1 MLLDIGAE
9 RVSALPTNPLPTT
22 PRDFMETLALS
33 YEADR
38 STTASDSRTRN
49 NLAEYDRAADE
60 LRSYGGAWT
69 NPVMAPPEN
78 DPNTGEPIPDRQN
91 HREQWQQ
98 RIEQLMRERPQE
110 AERLARFMPDEI
122 ERRAGEGA
130 ATRSREYDTL
140 AEVQGASVAG
150 TLGGLAAAIRDPL
163 NIATMPLGAGRV
175 AGGVALRIAKTALVE
190 GVVGAG
196 TQLAVDAYAAPYRV
210 EIGLPADVGGNVLMG
225 FLGGAIIGG
234 GIRGTVEGVRY
245 LRGSSPAPDGAQAL
259 READSLTVLDTL
271 RREEAGNPAGP
282 AQAEMHLAA
291 LDRATAAVASGRI
304 AEDASLIIP
313 PSARA
318 AEEAGGM
325 MRVFTPTGRAVE
337 VQPQVMELADLIPS
351 HTDDFALNPAYPHSE
366 GVQPRDRSRDASI
379 SQVQQIAGNLEPDRL
394 QPSPEAGQGAP
405 IVDGENVVESGN
417 GRVLA
422 LRQVYGN
429 PANAERAAAYRAMLA
444 AQGHD
449 VTGFAAPVL
458 VSRRVT
464 ALAPDER
471 RAFVREANAETALGL
486 GAAEQARVDAEQIG
500 RIIDLYQGGDITSAD
515 NIPFVR
521 GFMRGLPQ
529 TAQGRMVSAD
539 GVLSGEGARRIRSAV
554 LARAYGD
561 QMGTLLERIT
571 EGEAEGLKSI
581 AGALQDVAG
590 RWAMMREAARGSAP
604 PPPAPGM
611 VRLYHGSATH
621 RRYTGPAWFS
631 SSKEYARNYRGLN
644 AELQYVDVPAKWAD
658 QKQDPDGY
666 GQGVTDG
673 YTLNVEI
680 KGDEFGP
687 RRPYIETPPS
697 IAPAMDSTAD
707 LFAAVNTVSLAR
719 QKRIP
724 VADILAQADLDA
736 PPLSDAGR
744 AMLAT
749 MFRDPQFRGAA
760 GRETIAARL
769 NGYVDEA
776 MKTQAEPDMFGTPP
790 PTAAQVMEA
799 TDPMRGRQAA
809 AAQAGDRMAALA
821 ENPKLPEAEVA
832 EAQRIAAAQDV
843 LVPDAE
849 GNMRSLRDQLDE
861 ADNALADAA
870 GAAACFIGAATP

>member
-9 RVSALPTNPLPTT
+9 RISALPTNPLPTT

-38 STTASDSRTRN
+38 STTASDSRPRN
-49 NLAEYDRAADE
+49 HQAEYDPAADE
-60 LRSYGGAWT
+60 LRAFGGAWT
-69 NPVMAPPEN
+69 NPVMAPPEV
-78 DPNTGEPIPDRQN
+78 DSNTGETIPGREN
-91 HREQWQQ
+91 HRDQWQQ
-98 RIEQLMRERPQE
+98 RIEQLIRERPQE
-110 AERLARFMPDEI
+110 AERLARFLPDEI

-130 ATRSREYDTL
+130 AQRSREYDTL

-150 TLGGLAAAIRDPL
+150 TIGGLAAAIRDPL
-163 NIATMPLGAGRV
+163 NIATLPLGAGRV
-175 AGGVALRIAKTALVE
+175 AGGVALRIAKTALIE

-210 EIGLPADVGGNVLMG
+210 EIGLPADVGGNVMMG

-234 GIRGTVEGVRY
+234 GLRGTVEGVRY
-245 LRGSSPAPDGAQAL
+245 LRGATPAPDGAQAL
-259 READSLTVLDTL
+259 READAITVLDTL
-271 RREEAGNPAGP
+271 RREQAGNPAGP
-282 AQAEMHLAA
+282 AQAEAHLAA
-291 LDRATAAVASGRI
+291 LDRATAAVAAGRI

-318 AEEAGGM
+318 AEDAGGM

-337 VQPQVMELADLIPS
+337 VQPQIVELADLIPS
-351 HTDDFALNPAYPHSE
+351 HTDNLDLNPAYPHGE
-366 GVQPRDRSRDASI
+366 GVQPRDRSRDASRAQI
-379 SQVQQIAGNLEPDRL
+379 QQIAGNLEPERL

-405 IVDGENVVESGN
+405 IIDGENVVESGN

-422 LRQVYGN
+422 LRQVYGD
-429 PANAERAAAYRAMLA
+429 PQNAARVEAYRAMLA

-449 VTGFAAPVL
+449 VTGFQAPVL
-458 VSRRVT
+458 VSRRVS

-471 RAFVREANAETALGL
+471 RAFVREANSETALGM
-486 GAAEQARVDAEQIG
+486 GAAEQARVDAEQVG
-500 RIIDLYQGGDITSAD
+500 RIIDLYKGGDVTSTD

-529 TAQGRMVSAD
+529 TAQGRMVSGD
-539 GVLSGEGARRIRSAV
+539 GLLSAEGARRIRAAV

-561 QMGTLLERIT
+561 EMGTLLERIT

-590 RWAMMREAARGSAP
+590 RWATMRAAAASG
-604 PPPAPGM
+604 
-611 VRLYHGSATH
+611 
-621 RRYTGPAWFS
+621 
-631 SSKEYARNYRGLN
+631 E
-644 AELQYVDVPAKWAD
+644 
-658 QKQDPDGY
+658 
-666 GQGVTDG
+666 
-673 YTLNVEI
+673 
-680 KGDEFGP
+680 
-687 RRPYIETPPS
+687 

-736 PPLSDAGR
+736 PPMSDTGR

-760 GRETIAARL
+760 GREAIATRL
-769 NGYVDEA
+769 NGYLDEA
-776 MKTQAEPDMFGTPP
+776 MKTQAEPDLFGAPP

-809 AAQAGDRMAALA
+809 AAQAGDRMADLA
-821 ENPKLPEAEVA
+821 ANPKLPEAEIL
-832 EAQRIAAAQDV
+832 EAQRIAAQQDV
-843 LVPDAE
+843 LTPGAD

-861 ADNALADAA
+861 ADNALTDAQA
-870 GAAACFIGAATP
+870 AAACLIGGATP

>member
-9 RVSALPTNPLPTT
+9 RVSRLPTNPLPTT

-38 STTASDSRTRN
+38 STTASDSRYRSMF
-49 NLAEYDRAADE
+49 AEYDRAADR
-60 LRSYGGAWT
+60 LREFGGNWT
-69 NPVMAPPEN
+69 NPEGDVPTPTDPMDPAAAFAPPPPGPQLRN
-78 DPNTGEPIPDRQN
+78 
-91 HREQWQQ
+91 QWQQ
-98 RIEQLMRERPQE
+98 RIEQLMRERPDQ
-110 AERLARFMPDEI
+110 AERLARELPDAI
-122 ERRAGEGA
+122 EQRAREGA
-130 ATRSREYDTL
+130 AQRSREYDAV
-140 AEVQGASVAG
+140 AEVQGPSWAG
-150 TLGGLAAAIRDPL
+150 TIGGLAAAIRDPL
-163 NIATMPLGAGRV
+163 NIATLPLGAGRV
-175 AGGVALRIAKTALVE
+175 AGSVALRIAKTALVE

-196 TQLAVDAYAAPYRV
+196 TQALVDVSAAPWRV
-210 EIGLPADVGGNVLMG
+210 EIGMPANIGSNIMMG

-245 LRGSSPAPDGAQAL
+245 LRSSTPAPDGAQAL
-259 READSLTVLDTL
+259 READALTVLDTL

-282 AQAEMHLAA
+282 AQAEAHLAA

-304 AEDASLIIP
+304 AEDASLIVP

-318 AEEAGGM
+318 AESAGAN

-337 VQPQVMELADLIPS
+337 VEPQVMELADLIPS

-379 SQVQQIAGNLEPDRL
+379 SQVQQIAGNLEPERL

-405 IVDGENVVESGN
+405 IVDSENVVESGN

-429 PANAERAAAYRAMLA
+429 PANAKRAAAYRAMLA

-449 VTGFAAPVL
+449 VSGFAAPVL

-500 RIIDLYQGGDITSAD
+500 RIIDFYKGGDITSAE
-515 NIPFVR
+515 NISFVR

-529 TAQGRMVSAD
+529 TAQGRMVSSD
-539 GVLSGEGARRIRSAV
+539 GTLSAEGARRIRSAV

-561 QMGTLLERIT
+561 QMGGLLERIT

-590 RWAMMREAARGSAP
+590 RWATMRAAVAAG
-604 PPPAPGM
+604 
-611 VRLYHGSATH
+611 
-621 RRYTGPAWFS
+621 
-631 SSKEYARNYRGLN
+631 E
-644 AELQYVDVPAKWAD
+644 
-658 QKQDPDGY
+658 
-666 GQGVTDG
+666 
-673 YTLNVEI
+673 
-680 KGDEFGP
+680 
-687 RRPYIETPPS
+687 
-697 IAPAMDSTAD
+697 IAPAMDTTAD

-744 AMLAT
+744 AMLAA

-790 PTAAQVMEA
+790 PTAAQVLEA
-799 TDPMRGRQAA
+799 TDPMRGRQTAA
-809 AAQAGDRMAALA
+809 AEAGDRMAELA
-821 ENPKLPEAEVA
+821 ANPKLPEAEVL
-832 EAQRIAAAQDV
+832 EAQRIAAQADI
-843 LVPDAE
+843 LTPDAE

-861 ADNALADAA
+861 ADNTLTDAQA
-870 GAAACFIGAATP
+870 AAACLIGGAAP